1 MDRLRQQDLE
11 SAETTKTTEEE
22 VAKDIKVA

>member
-1 MDRLRQQDLE
+1 MDRLRQQDRE